1 MPILSDVFREIHR
14 LRRHAR
20 DLQAEIDR
28 APVQLKARQNF
39 AAKQAKLLQDG
50 RDHLK
55 KLKVTVHEKETD
67 LKSAH
72 EQLQKYKRQLN
83 TITDQKQFEAL
94 KHEIAD
100 TEARCAKLEED
111 ILLKMGEV
119 DEQSAAVPT
128 LEAGASKADT
138 DLKAFSADTKVRH
151 EQLSTELKETLEK
164 LKGLEKELPT
174 DVQPEYQRRVAS
186 YGADA
191 LASVAGGVCS
201 QCHTTASAQVL
212 LQIGMGQYITCTSC
226 YRALYLPE

>member
-1 MPILSDVFREIHR
+1 MPTLSDVFREIHR

-50 RDHLK
+50 RDHL
-55 KLKVTVHEKETD
+55 HAKETD
-67 LKSAH
+67 LKAAH

-100 TEARCAKLEED
+100 TEARCGKLEEE
-111 ILLKMGEV
+111 ILLGLGEV
-119 DEQSAAVPT
+119 DDQSAAVPA
-128 LEAGASKADT
+128 LEAGASKSDS
-138 DLKAFSADTKVRH
+138 DLKSFATDTKTRH
-151 EQLSTELKETLEK
+151 EQLSAELKKTLDE
-164 LKGLEKELPT
+164 LKVLEKELPV
-174 DVQPEYQRRVAS
+174 DVQPEYHRRVAS

-201 QCHTTASAQVL
+201 QCHTTASAQVM
-212 LQIGMGQYITCTSC
+212 LQLGMGQYITCTSC

>member
-1 MPILSDVFREIHR
+1 MPTLSEVFREIHR

-50 RDHLK
+50 REHLK

-67 LKSAH
+67 LKAAH
-72 EQLQKYKRQLN
+72 EQLVKYKRQLN
-83 TITDQKQFEAL
+83 TVTDQKQFDAL

-100 TEARCAKLEED
+100 TEARCSKLEEE
-111 ILLKMGEV
+111 ILLGLGEV
-119 DEQSAAVPT
+119 DEQSAAVPA
-128 LEAGASKADT
+128 LEAGAAKADS
-138 DLKAFSADTKVRH
+138 DLKAFSADTKTRH
-151 EQLSTELKETLEK
+151 EQLSAELKAALEQLKELEK
-164 LKGLEKELPT
+164 SLPA

-201 QCHTTASAQVL
+201 QCHTAASAQVM
-212 LQIGMGQYITCTSC
+212 LQLSMGQYITCTSC